1 MPIYPMISNPPY
13 QSTHSK
19 MIKPLVSS
27 WRRKNALFLFY
38 LHGHH
43 WVNWTW
49 KQPWRRRHPRTGS
62 SSWITRGYLKKET
75 APQRLVKLFIFLP
88 FFQVSWTQTD
98 KKKERRKEI
107 APETPSDRV
116 PSANGAPFSLLM
128 NFPRIFFSSSQFVSR
143 GAGVVAVGL
152 LFPVTLLAFIHSL
165 YWPCN

>member
-1 MPIYPMISNPPY
+1 METTVTASTPPHRIVKLNY
-13 QSTHSK
+13 ERILK
-19 MIKPLVSS
+19 
-27 WRRKNALFLFY
+27 
-38 LHGHH
+38 
-43 WVNWTW
+43 
-49 KQPWRRRHPRTGS
+49 
-62 SSWITRGYLKKET
+62 KKET

-107 APETPSDRV
+107 APETPGDRV

-165 YWPCN
+165 Y